1 MSIREH
7 IAQMDDV
14 RYVEEPV
21 DPDLGITPYL
31 RKDQARPVI
40 FDNVAGS
47 RLAANLWST
56 RDLIA
61 RSLNTDREELVHL
74 IAEALNSPQTP
85 EMVDDAEVLSNSTE
99 DVDLT
104 SLPIPRFYPGDGGP
118 YITGGIIVGEWE
130 GARNVS
136 FHRLMVT
143 GERTAVARLV
153 PRHLYAMHNAA
164 KAQGEDLPIAIVIG
178 ACPPVLIAAASSI
191 GYGEDELRLAAG
203 LRTLAWD
210 EPIQVTK
217 LPSTGLTVPAVAEY
231 ILEGRLTTRD
241 APEGPFVDIT
251 GTVDGV
257 RQQPV
262 VEIDRIHHMPDPIF
276 HAILP
281 GGYEHYMMMGLPKEP
296 IIHRAVSA
304 VVPKVRAVRLTE
316 GGCCWLHAVVSI
328 KQQKPGAAKNA
339 ILAAFGG
346 HASLKRVVVV
356 DEDIDPFD
364 DHAVEWALATRFQA
378 SRDMVVIEG
387 ARGSSL
393 DPSAADTTAK
403 LGLDATM
410 PIGSDRSRFEM
421 VQ

>member
-7 IAQMDDV
+7 ITEMEDV
-14 RYVEEPV
+14 RIVDEPV

-31 RKDQARPVI
+31 KEDQARPVI
-40 FDNVAGS
+40 FENAAGS
-47 RLAANLWST
+47 RLAGNLWST
-56 RDLIA
+56 RDRIA
-61 RSLNTDREELVHL
+61 AALNTDREGLVHR
-74 IAEALNSPQTP
+74 IAEAITSPVEP
-85 EMVDDAEVLSNSTE
+85 EMVDDPEVLSHSTD

-104 SLPIPRFYPGDGGP
+104 SLPVPKFYSGDGGP
-118 YITGGIIVGEWE
+118 YITGGVVVGEWE

-136 FHRLMVT
+136 FHRLMIT

-153 PRHLYAMHNAA
+153 PRHLYAMHTAA
-164 KAQGEDLPIAIVIG
+164 LAEGMDLPIAVVIG

-203 LRTLAWD
+203 LRQLACN
-210 EPIQVTK
+210 EPISVTR
-217 LPSTGLTVPAVAEY
+217 LPGSGLTVPAVAEY
-231 ILEGRLTTRD
+231 ILEGRLTSAT

-257 RQQPV
+257 REQPV
-262 VEIDRIHHMPDPIF
+262 VEIDRVYHMPEPIF

-296 IIHRAVSA
+296 LIHRSVGA
-304 VVPKVRAVRLTE
+304 VVPSVRAVRLTE

-328 KQQKPGAAKNA
+328 RQQKEGDARNA
-339 ILAAFGG
+339 MLAAFAG
-346 HASLKRVVVV
+346 HASLKKVIVV
-356 DEDIDPFD
+356 DEDVDPFD

-378 SRDMVVIEG
+378 DKDILVVEG

-393 DPSAADTTAK
+393 DPSAEGTTAK
-403 LGLDATM
+403 LGLDATIS
-410 PIGSDRSRFEM
+410 PEKDRSRFEM
-421 VQ
+421 VE

>member
-7 IAQMDDV
+7 LAEMDDV
-14 RYVEEPV
+14 RYVDEPV
-21 DPDLGITPYL
+21 DPDLGVTPYL
-31 RKDQARPVI
+31 KQDQTRPVM
-40 FDNVAGS
+40 FENAAGS
-47 RLAANLWST
+47 RLVGNLWST
-56 RDLIA
+56 RDRIA
-61 RSLNTDREELVHL
+61 AALNTDREGLVHR
-74 IAEALNSPQTP
+74 IAEALTSPVDP
-85 EMVDDAEVLSNSTE
+85 ERVDDAEVLSHSTE

-104 SLPIPRFYPGDGGP
+104 AIPIPKFYSGDGGP
-118 YITGGIIVGEWE
+118 YITGGVVVGEWE

-153 PRHLYAMHNAA
+153 PRHLYSMHRSALA
-164 KAQGEDLPIAIVIG
+164 EGLDLPIAVVIG

-203 LRTLAWD
+203 LRQLAWD
-210 EPIQVTK
+210 EPIQVTQLQK
-217 LPSTGLTVPAVAEY
+217 SGLTVPAVAEY
-231 ILEGRLTTRD
+231 ILEGRLTTGT

-257 RQQPV
+257 REQPV
-262 VEIDRIHHMPDPIF
+262 VEIDRVYHMPEPIF

-296 IIHRAVSA
+296 LIHRSVGT
-304 VVPKVRAVRLTE
+304 VVPQVRAVRLTE

-328 KQQKPGAAKNA
+328 RQQKEGDAKNA
-339 ILAAFGG
+339 MLAAFAG

-356 DEDIDPFD
+356 DEDVDPFD
-364 DHAVEWALATRFQA
+364 DQAVEWALATRFQA
-378 SRDMVVIEG
+378 DRDILVVEG

-393 DPSAADTTAK
+393 DPSAEGTTAK
-403 LGLDATM
+403 LGLDATIAPEM
-410 PIGSDRSRFEM
+410 DRTRFEM
-421 VQ
+421 VE